1 MEIKFPR
8 DDDDPNL
15 VTIMG
20 APENVEE
27 CKDHLLNLSEE
38 YMQDITEREDMDM
51 YMSQNSTASTS
62 LLSSTVAAATGSA
75 PPQSA
80 GDTPQKKEV
89 GLLCFFCSTL
99 LFYEA
104 ILVNDQVVHI
114 MSSVA
119 ACNDILSRFL
129 HEGQV
134 MVSTYKGILLV
145 LVKPSCLGEYYLF
158 CSVF

>member
-8 DDDDPNL
+8 EDDNPNL

-75 PPQSA
+75 PPQSS

-89 GLLCFFCSTL
+89 GLLCVVVQHCCFTEL
-99 LFYEA
+99 YV
-104 ILVNDQVVHI
+104 LVKDHVVHI
-114 MSSVA
+114 VPSFA
-119 ACNDILSRFL
+119 ACNDFCQSFYTKVKLWDQLI
-129 HEGQV
+129 
-134 MVSTYKGILLV
+134 KGHYWF
-145 LVKPSCLGEYYLF
+145 S
-158 CSVF
+158 